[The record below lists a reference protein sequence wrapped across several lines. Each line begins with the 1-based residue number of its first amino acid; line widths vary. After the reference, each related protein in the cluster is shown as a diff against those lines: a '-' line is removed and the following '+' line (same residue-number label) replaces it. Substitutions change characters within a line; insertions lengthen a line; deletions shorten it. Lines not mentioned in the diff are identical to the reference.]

1 MQSHKEVGVPPHIA
15 FQGKYGPEN
24 RSFEAF
30 FFLPFPGLHLT
41 NAYINCIYSVITH
54 SAMDTDKI

>member
-1 MQSHKEVGVPPHIA
+1 MQSHKEAGVPPHIA
-15 FQGKYGPEN
+15 FRGKYGPEN

-41 NAYINCIYSVITH
+41 NAYINSYTV
-54 SAMDTDKI
+54 

>member
-1 MQSHKEVGVPPHIA
+1 MQSHKQAGVPPHIA

-24 RSFEAF
+24 HSFEAF

-41 NAYINCIYSVITH
+41 NAYINCLYSVITRN
-54 SAMDTDKI
+54 AMDTR